1 MKMVKS
7 LFLGSAAGL
16 VAVAGAQAA
25 DLPVKAKP
33 VQYVKICSLYG
44 AGFYYIPGTDTCIKV
59 GGFMRAEIN
68 VNAGGSYGVPTPS
81 GGSVSG
87 LYLNDRNAFSQDWR
101 TRGLISLD
109 TRSQTEYGTLRSY
122 LNISSTD
129 DNSGVNSANAS
140 PANLGGASA
149 YTRIWAP
156 SAFIQWAGFT
166 VGKTESFF
174 TFDTNPYTN
183 SSAWWSASQGGNGV
197 QLFAYTAQLGNGLSA
212 SVSAENADA
221 HRMGVTNGGA
231 ITPLTTAAGAAAPFF
246 PYAPGATTVSY
257 GNQQWPD
264 IVGNLRVDQAWGSA
278 QVMGEAH
285 QVRATDVAGV
295 AGTAPSDKVG
305 WAFGGGLKVN
315 LPMLG
320 KGDSIQGQ
328 VTYSE
333 GIMDQVGDNSSAL
346 LSVTKGYPYT
356 GVAIG
361 ATWDAVLAGGT
372 LHLATGWSVI
382 GGYEHHWNP
391 NWKTSLWGQYG
402 KISYDAASSA
412 TLATGLATVGNGSAN
427 WNMWAIGSRTVWTP
441 VENLDL
447 SVEVMYNSMQTGF
460 GGGTTAGA
468 FGGAAVPIANES
480 WFSGIFRVQRNF
492 WP

>member
-1 MKMVKS
+1 
-7 LFLGSAAGL
+7 
-16 VAVAGAQAA
+16 
-25 DLPVKAKP
+25 
-33 VQYVKICSLYG
+33 
-44 AGFYYIPGTDTCIKV
+44 
-59 GGFMRAEIN
+59 
-68 VNAGGSYGVPTPS
+68 
-81 GGSVSG
+81 
-87 LYLNDRNAFSQDWR
+87 
-101 TRGLISLD
+101 
-109 TRSQTEYGTLRSY
+109 

-166 VGKTESFF
+166 AGKTESFF

-221 HRMGVTNGGA
+221 HRMGITNAGGA
-231 ITPLTTAAGAAAPFF
+231 VVVASTVAPPFAPFAAGTPSL
-246 PYAPGATTVSY
+246 TY

-285 QVRATDVAGV
+285 QVRASDVSAV
-295 AGTAPSDKVG
+295 PGTAPSDKVG
-305 WAFGGGLKVN
+305 YAVGAGLKVN
-315 LPMLG
+315 LPMIG
-320 KGDSIQGQ
+320 KGDNIQGQ
-328 VTYSE
+328 FTYSQ

-346 LSVTKGYPYT
+346 LSVTKGYPYS
-356 GVAIG
+356 GIALG
-361 ATWDAVLAGGT
+361 ETWDAVLAGGT

-382 GGYEHHWNP
+382 GGYEHHWNA

-412 TLATGLATVGNGSAN
+412 VLATGLTTTGNGSAN

-447 SVEVMYNSMQTGF
+447 SVEVMYNQLNTGF
-460 GGGTTAGA
+460 GGGTIAAAT
-468 FGGAAVPIANES
+468 GGAAVPITNQS
-480 WFSGIFRVQRNF
+480 WVSGIFRVQRNF

>member
-1 MKMVKS
+1 
-7 LFLGSAAGL
+7 
-16 VAVAGAQAA
+16 
-25 DLPVKAKP
+25 
-33 VQYVKICSLYG
+33 
-44 AGFYYIPGTDTCIKV
+44 
-59 GGFMRAEIN
+59 
-68 VNAGGSYGVPTPS
+68 
-81 GGSVSG
+81 
-87 LYLNDRNAFSQDWR
+87 
-101 TRGLISLD
+101 
-109 TRSQTEYGTLRSY
+109 

-166 VGKTESFF
+166 IGKTESFF

-212 SVSAENADA
+212 SISAENADA
-221 HRMGVTNGGA
+221 HRMGITNG
-231 ITPLTTAAGAAAPFF
+231 TAALGGVGGTAAAPFF
-246 PYAPGATTVSY
+246 PFAPGTSSTSY
-257 GNQQWPD
+257 ANQQWPD

-285 QVRATDVAGV
+285 QVRGTGVTGLGVTPTAINATV
-295 AGTAPSDKVG
+295 PSDKVG
-305 WAFGGGLKVN
+305 YAVGAGLKVN
-315 LPMLG
+315 LPMIG
-320 KGDSIQGQ
+320 KGDNIQGQ
-328 VTYSE
+328 FTYSQ

-346 LSVTKGYPYT
+346 LSVTRGFPYS

-361 ATWDAVLAGGT
+361 ATWDAVLAGGS
-372 LHLATGWSVI
+372 LHLTTGWSVI

-412 TLATGLATVGNGSAN
+412 VLGANVAGGNGSAN

-447 SVEVMYNSMQTGF
+447 SVEVMYNQLNTGF
-460 GGGTTAGA
+460 GGGTISAGA
-468 FGGAAVPIANES
+468 GPAVPIVNQS
-480 WFSGIFRVQRNF
+480 WVSGIFRVQRNF